1 MINDDER
8 DYAEERA
15 NLADMRREQE
25 GEAAHERLTG
35 RVVSALRDLSL
46 DAYESAR
53 DSVER
58 LADEVRLRL
67 APNAH
72 RYELLARQQHVA
84 LLAATAASAVEDG
97 VGYDLLAA
105 AQGVAEAY
113 VTTHRIPGNAD
124 DRLATAL
131 GDAVARVLGAVQS
144 VLDDE
149 EQREQ
154 DARDAADL
162 AETEAYL
169 RRVTR

>member
-1 MINDDER
+1 MTNDDQR
-8 DYAEERA
+8 DHAEERA
-15 NLADMRREQE
+15 NLADMRRERE
-25 GEAAHERLTG
+25 GEAAHERLVG
-35 RVVSALRDLSL
+35 RVVTALRDLSL

-53 DSVER
+53 DSVEC

-72 RYELLARQQHVA
+72 RYELLARQQHKA
-84 LLAATAASAVEDG
+84 LLAATTAAAIEEG

-105 AQGVAEAY
+105 AQGAAEAY
-113 VTTHRIPGNAD
+113 TATHRPASPD
-124 DRLATAL
+124 DLLGRAL
-131 GDAVARVLGAVQS
+131 GDAVAIVLGAVQS

-154 DARDAADL
+154 DARDAADA

>member
-1 MINDDER
+1 MTNDDER
-8 DYAEERA
+8 DHAEERA

-25 GEAAHERLTG
+25 GEAAHERLVQ
-35 RVVSALRDLSL
+35 RVATALRDLSL
-46 DAYESAR
+46 DAYDTGRETTN
-53 DSVER
+53 R
-58 LADEVRLRL
+58 LLDEVVHRL

-84 LLAATAASAVEDG
+84 LLAATAAGSVEDAP
-97 VGYDLLAA
+97 GYDLLAA
-105 AQGVAEAY
+105 AQGAAEAY
-113 VTTHRIPGNAD
+113 TATHRPASPD
-124 DRLATAL
+124 DLLGRAL
-131 GDAVARVLGAVQS
+131 GDAVAIVLGLVQS

>member
-25 GEAAHERLTG
+25 GEAAFEALAG
-35 RVVSALRDLSL
+35 RVASALRDLSTEAYT
-46 DAYESAR
+46 DAR
-53 DSVER
+53 LTTER
-58 LADEVRLRL
+58 LAGEVELRL

-72 RYELLARQQHVA
+72 RYELLARQQHTA
-84 LLAATAASAVEDG
+84 LLAASTAAAVEEF
-97 VGYDLLAA
+97 VGYDLLTG

-113 VTTHRIPGNAD
+113 ALVHRPASSD
-124 DRLATAL
+124 DLLGRAV
-131 GDAVARVLGAVQS
+131 GDAVAIVLGLVQS

-154 DARDAADL
+154 DARDAADY